1 MMKQKISFIHI
12 ISLLLVF
19 LIYSSA
25 NIFMKLSS
33 GEDSII
39 MSGVYF
45 AFTIGV
51 LGIYACLWQQILKH
65 IPLTTAFMFKSIT
78 VLYGMFFAHMLFH
91 EAITAN
97 NVIGA
102 LLIVLGI
109 IILGWEH

>member
-1 MMKQKISFIHI
+1 MQQKISFIHI

-19 LIYSSA
+19 LVYSSA

-39 MSGVYF
+39 LSGVYF
-45 AFTIGV
+45 ACTIGI

-78 VLYGMFFAHMLFH
+78 VLYGMFFAYIIFH
-91 EAITAN
+91 ETITAN
-97 NVIGA
+97 NIIGA
-102 LLIVLGI
+102 LLIVAGI

>member
-1 MMKQKISFIHI
+1 MMKQKISFVHI

-19 LIYSSA
+19 LIYSCA

-45 AFTIGV
+45 ACTIGI

-65 IPLTTAFMFKSIT
+65 IPLN
-78 VLYGMFFAHMLFH
+78 YGIYVQKHY
-91 EAITAN
+91 
-97 NVIGA
+97 GA
-102 LLIVLGI
+102 LWNVLCLYALPRSHYGK
-109 IILGWEH
+109 